1 MLFSKEREKVANA
14 VGAIRALMVRPRADG
29 GNGTAL
35 GGGLQVVA
43 RLAMSPLGF
52 VPQAAARVPNLLRE
66 LGERRRAIP
75 ERRRLAPNPVLTA
88 QILSGS
94 LRADEVL
101 RERYLNLLAA
111 SMDSATA
118 RRVHPAF
125 LEILRQITPDEARIF
140 SLFDTD
146 GPYPVIT
153 VQARRKFG
161 GYTRVELRNFS
172 LLGEQAGADSP
183 ERTPLYIDNLIRLGL
198 CEMRAARVSEDAR
211 IFTAVE
217 AHPRVKETLAQIAAQ
232 HPAELGGPSDDP
244 IVPDIQRKYLFVTA
258 FGRQFF
264 DACEYRPE
272 AES

>member
-1 MLFSKEREKVANA
+1 MLFSKEREKVASA
-14 VGAIRALMVRPRADG
+14 TRAIRELMVRPRAT
-29 GNGTAL
+29 NGAETNL

-52 VPQAAARVPNLLRE
+52 VPQAAARVPGMLRE

-75 ERRRLAPNPVLTA
+75 ERRRQAPNPVLAA

-94 LRADEVL
+94 LRVDDVL

-111 SMDSATA
+111 TMDSATA

-125 LEILRQITPDEARIF
+125 VQVLRQFTPDEARIF
-140 SLFDTD
+140 SLLDTD
-146 GPYPVIT
+146 GPYPVLT

-161 GYTRVELRNFS
+161 GYTHTELRNFN
-172 LLGEQAGADSP
+172 LLGEQAGCDFP
-183 ERTPLYIDNLIRLGL
+183 ERAPLYLDNLCRLGL
-198 CEMRAARVSEDAR
+198 TEMRAARLSEDAR
-211 IFTAVE
+211 MFKAVE
-217 AHPRVKETLAQIAAQ
+217 QHPRVLEALARIEARRPAQ
-232 HPAELGGPSDDP
+232 LGPSDEP
-244 IVPDIQRKYLFVTA
+244 IVPDIQHKYLFVTA
-258 FGRQFF
+258 FGRQFY

>member
-14 VGAIRALMVRPRADG
+14 TRAIRALMVRPRADG
-29 GNGTAL
+29 GGQTAL

-52 VPQAAARVPNLLRE
+52 VPQAAARVPGILRE

-75 ERRRLAPNPVLTA
+75 EGRRQAGNPVLIA
-88 QILSGS
+88 QLLSAS

-111 SMDSATA
+111 SMDSASS
-118 RRVHPAF
+118 RSVHPAF
-125 LEILRQITPDEARIF
+125 LEVLRQITPDEARIF

-146 GPYPVIT
+146 GPYPIIT

-172 LLGEQAGADSP
+172 LLGEKAGAAFPD
-183 ERTPLYIDNLIRLGL
+183 RTPMYLDNLVRLGL

-211 IFTAVE
+211 IFIPVE
-217 AHPRVKETLAQIAAQ
+217 AHPRVKETLAQIAAH
-232 HPAELGGPSDDP
+232 HPVELGATDDP

>member
-14 VGAIRALMVRPRADG
+14 TRAIRALMLRPRADG
-29 GNGTAL
+29 GAETAL

-52 VPQAAARVPNLLRE
+52 VPQAAARVPAMLRE

-75 ERRRLAPNPVLTA
+75 ERRRQAPNPVLTA
-88 QILSGS
+88 QILSES

-118 RRVHPAF
+118 RGVHPAF
-125 LEILRQITPDEARIF
+125 LAVLRQITPDEARIF

-146 GPYPVIT
+146 GPYAVIT

-161 GYTRVELRNFS
+161 GYTHVELRNFS
-172 LLGEQAGADSP
+172 LLGDKAGCDFP
-183 ERTPLYIDNLIRLGL
+183 ERAPMYLDNLIRLGL

-217 AHPRVKETLAQIAAQ
+217 QHPRVKDTIARIEAR
-232 HPAELGGPSDDP
+232 HPPQLGGGDDEP
-244 IVPDIQRKYLFVTA
+244 IVADIQRKYLFVTA